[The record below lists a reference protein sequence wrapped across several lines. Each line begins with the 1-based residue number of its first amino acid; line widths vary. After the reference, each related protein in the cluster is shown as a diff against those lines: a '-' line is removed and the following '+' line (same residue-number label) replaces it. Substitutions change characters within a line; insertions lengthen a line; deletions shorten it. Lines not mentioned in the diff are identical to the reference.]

1 MAAFSRTAK
10 HGSTKATS
18 RMAKKNGFVAES
30 SEPAERKSEKR
41 GTKCNKE
48 AGIAK
53 ADSRVA
59 EATDGAVD

>member
-1 MAAFSRTAK
+1 
-10 HGSTKATS
+10 
-18 RMAKKNGFVAES
+18 MAKKNGFVVES